1 MEKITMTRKQL
12 KRHAVITQVIDGLI
26 TREKA
31 AKLLELSVRQIDRIK
46 KSYLQEGIESL
57 IHKNTGRKPAHAL
70 DNKLKCEIVRL
81 KENTPY
87 SQANFKH
94 FQELLELHHGI
105 RISYSSLYTLLKK
118 ADMLS
123 PLKKKRRKKHPRR
136 QRMPY
141 KGELLQIDATPF
153 EWFGGNEKFAL
164 HAAIDDATG
173 IITGAYFTHNECLHG
188 YLEVMRQ
195 TCIEHGI
202 PQAVYSDK
210 HTIFR
215 SPNTEKLTLE
225 DEVQGK
231 TVKLT
236 QFGRALDEL
245 GIRLI
250 YAHSPQAKGRIER
263 LWATL
268 QSRLPV
274 ELAIRNITTIE
285 QANEFLKEYLLAFN
299 NSFSVNHDSE
309 SLFVKYDGNYD
320 IDEYLCVKYTRK
332 MDNAGSFSIN
342 RKCFKVLDRGF
353 PIIPGK
359 AAVSVLI
366 STRKGIRVSYKGRAY
381 DTIQYIKPDRPPS
394 IPKNHSKI
402 VTTTKPHL
410 VHSSDEWKSIWH
422 YESYNDTLK
431 FLYGLFFRNC
441 S

>member
-1 MEKITMTRKQL
+1 MTRKQL
-12 KRHAVITQVIDGLI
+12 KRNTVITQVIDGLI

-31 AKLLELSVRQIDRIK
+31 AELLDLSVRQIDRIK
-46 KSYLQEGIESL
+46 KSYLQEGVESL
-57 IHKNTGRKPAHAL
+57 IHKNTGRKPSHAL
-70 DNKLKCEIVRL
+70 DEET
-81 KENTPY
+81 KEKVIQTRSIFPY

-105 RISYSSLYTLLKK
+105 HISYSSLYALLKG
-118 ADMLS
+118 ANISS
-123 PLKKKRRKKHPRR
+123 PLKQRKRKKHPRR
-136 QRMPY
+136 QRKPL

-153 EWFGGNEKFAL
+153 EWFGGDEKFAL

-173 IITGAYFTHNECLHG
+173 IITGAYFAHNECLLG
-188 YLEVMRQ
+188 YLEVMLQ
-195 TCIEHGI
+195 TCIDHGI
-202 PQAVYSDK
+202 PLAVYSDK

-215 SPNTEKLTLE
+215 SPNTDKLTVA
-225 DEVQGK
+225 DEIQGK

-236 QFGRALDEL
+236 HFGRPRDEL

-285 QANEFLKEYLLAFN
+285 EANAFLREYIPVFN
-299 NSFSVNHDSE
+299 SVFGVNHDAP
-309 SLFVKYDGNYD
+309 SLFVEYDGSYD
-320 IDEYLCVKYTRK
+320 LDEYLCVKHSRK

-342 RKCFKVLDRGF
+342 RKSFKVVDKGF
-353 PIIPGK
+353 PIIPRK
-359 AAVSVLI
+359 ADVSVLI
-366 STRKGIRVSYKGRAY
+366 STRKAIRVSYKGIIY
-381 DTIQYIKPDRPPS
+381 DTVQYIKPDRPPRA
-394 IPKNHSKI
+394 PGDHSK
-402 VTTTKPHL
+402 VVKSTKPHL
-410 VHSSDEWKSIWH
+410 IHGSDEWKSIWH

-431 FLYGLFFRNC
+431 FLYGLFLKDC